1 MTTRQHI
8 SELSSRERELLA
20 LMAAGRSNTA
30 ISEELWL
37 SPKTVETHVRSIF
50 TKLGL
55 RETGTVHRRV
65 LAVLM
70 YLEATASIPG
80 DMPLHD
86 PEMEGRFLGGL
97 ARAA

>member
-1 MTTRQHI
+1 MTHPLIRT
-8 SELSSRERELLA
+8 LSSRERELLA

-30 ISEELWL
+30 ICEELWL

-55 RETGTVHRRV
+55 RDAGTVHRRV
-65 LAVLM
+65 IAVLM
-70 YLEATASIPG
+70 YLEATGSINR
-80 DMPLHD
+80 DT
-86 PEMEGRFLGGL
+86 PEPTYL

>member
-8 SELSSRERELLA
+8 SDLSSRERELLS
-20 LMAAGRSNTA
+20 LMAAGRSNAA

-70 YLEATASIPG
+70 YLEATSSIPQ
-80 DMPLHD
+80 DMPSQD
-86 PEMEGRFLGGL
+86 FLGI
-97 ARAA
+97 AA